1 MTNRENKVHIP
12 LFHITKRSDI
22 PKWKAWLIRG
32 IAVITAL
39 LVCGIVSAIITEGSF
54 GAFFAQMFDGAFG
67 SERRIWKLFQNIAM
81 LLIVSLAVTPA
92 FKMKFWNIGA
102 EGQTLVGALMC
113 TVCIMYLGGKV
124 SNGGLIVI
132 MLLASIVGG
141 AIWALIPALFKA
153 KWNTNETLFTLMMNY
168 VATCLVGYC
177 IMSWA
182 KTGSATLGEFQ
193 FGHFP
198 ALGGKTYLL
207 NIIIVA
213 VLTAIVSIYLR
224 YSKHGYEISVVG
236 ESMNTARYIGINT
249 KKVIIRT
256 MIVSGALC
264 GIAGWLLVGGTNH
277 TLTKVIVDGRG
288 FTAILVSWLSQF
300 NPLFM
305 VLTSFLVIFLD
316 QGAAQ
321 FSTIYELGEYF
332 PDVITGIFFIFVIGC
347 EFFINY
353 KVKFRSFKKEVTEKC

>member
-1 MTNRENKVHIP
+1 MTTKEKHVHVP
-12 LFHITKRSDI
+12 LFHITKRADM
-22 PKWKAWLIRG
+22 PKWQSWLIR
-32 IAVITAL
+32 AVAVVAAL

-54 GAFFAQMFDGAFG
+54 GVFFQQVFSGVFG
-67 SERRIWKLFQNIAM
+67 TERRIWKLFQNLAL
-81 LLIVSLAVTPA
+81 LLIVALAVTPA

-102 EGQTLVGALMC
+102 EGQTLVGALCC
-113 TVCIMYLGGKV
+113 TVCIIYLGGKV
-124 SNGGLIVI
+124 SDSLLIVI
-132 MLLASIVGG
+132 MLLAGIVGG
-141 AIWALIPALFKA
+141 SVWALIPALFKA

-168 VATCLVGYC
+168 VATCLVGFC

-182 KTGSATLGEFQ
+182 KTGSATLGELS

-198 ALGGKTYLL
+198 SIGGQAYLL

-213 VLTAIVSIYLR
+213 LMTAILAVYLR

-236 ESMNTARYIGINT
+236 ESMNTARYIGINV

-256 MIVSGALC
+256 MLLSGAIC
-264 GIAGWLLVGGTNH
+264 GLAGFLLVGGTHH

-288 FTAILVSWLSQF
+288 FTAILVSWLAQF

-305 VLTSFLVIFLD
+305 VLISFFVVFLD

-321 FSTIYELGEYF
+321 FSTTYMLGEYY
-332 PDVITGIFFIFVIGC
+332 PDIITGIFFIFVVAC

-353 KVKFRSFKKEVTEKC
+353 RIVFRSFKKEVNA